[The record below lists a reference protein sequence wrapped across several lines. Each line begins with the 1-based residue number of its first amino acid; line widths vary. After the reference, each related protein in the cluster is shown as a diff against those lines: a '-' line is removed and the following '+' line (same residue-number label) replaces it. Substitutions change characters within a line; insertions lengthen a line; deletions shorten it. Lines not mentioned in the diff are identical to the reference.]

1 MDTKMIGSKIAG
13 ARKGKNMSQAQLG
26 QLLFISPQ
34 AVGKWERGESIPDIA
49 TVNRL
54 AEILG
59 VDLNYFSENPQP
71 ANEEPDLKPAVN
83 DKDGIVQMEQK
94 MDTHSNAPDEG
105 QLLTNFSGSNLSKS
119 DFAGI
124 TAHNRKFN
132 GSALQ
137 GSDFAGADFTGSLFT
152 GSDIRE
158 GNFDGTNLTDCT
170 LSANNL
176 TGASFKNTILI
187 RTVFNSSALDGAK
200 FIDAE
205 LLNAKLTKTDLRN
218 TSFKNGI
225 FKGVDFRYSD
235 LRNVCLDGQ
244 TFIGVKFD
252 KTALNETTFNGA
264 TFKNVSF
271 RPTFALTNKYHNAIK
286 TINFDGAMMD
296 KLTYAE
302 LKGLGA
308 NLEKATV
315 I

>member
-13 ARKGKNMSQAQLG
+13 ARKGKNMSQAQLA

-49 TVNRL
+49 TVSRL

-59 VDLNYFSENPQP
+59 VDLNYFSENLQS
-71 ANEEPDLKPAVN
+71 ANDELTLN
-83 DKDGIVQMEQK
+83 TSISNKDGIEQ
-94 MDTHSNAPDEG
+94 TAQNLAAYSSAPDER
-105 QLLTNFSGSNLSKS
+105 QLLTNFSGGNLSKS

-132 GSALQ
+132 GSSLR
-137 GSDFAGADFTGSLFT
+137 GSDFAGADLTGSSFS

-158 GNFDGTNLTDCT
+158 ASFDGTNLTDCI
-170 LSANNL
+170 LSANDL
-176 TGASFKNTILI
+176 TGSSFKKTILI
-187 RTVFNSSALDGAK
+187 RTIFNSSALAGAK

-218 TSFKNGI
+218 TTFENCI
-225 FKGVDFRYSD
+225 FKGVDFKYSD

-252 KTALNETTFNGA
+252 KAALNETTFNGA
-264 TFKNVSF
+264 TLKNVSF
-271 RPTFALTNKYHNAIK
+271 RPTFALTNKYYRAIK

-308 NLEKATV
+308 NLQKAT
-315 I
+315 II